1 MRARLAGPRWPI
13 GAATGC
19 SGCPARSIAAA
30 LTVRFRLV
38 SLEIPDPWCDWDG
51 RTFTHHCTVA
61 VMVLDTPDP
70 GFWQVKES
78 AAATLTSDAGTA
90 TVTWL
95 EST

>member
-1 MRARLAGPRWPI
+1 MANRRGDWLQRLHCALDRRRFDCEIPELV
-13 GAATGC
+13 ATGLP
-19 SGCPARSIAAA
+19 GNTR
-30 LTVRFRLV
+30 T
-38 SLEIPDPWCDWDG
+38 WCDWDG

-70 GFWQVKES
+70 GFWQLKES